1 MRVGGPLS
9 RICLRKGRANSKASD
24 KTLAAIGPAFNA
36 WLPPPAIVCS
46 VRSRL
51 LRELRKRGRTMPK
64 RRADERILDAVCDS
78 SRRRSK
84 DVEPLSLPGSKLEN
98 CPLRGVSATT
108 GEVTAVGYIAFSPES
123 VAHAGSCES
132 GEPCR
137 LKSEGI
143 GSAARARGAATEVK
157 RMGDGDDRRSSYMGA
172 SACSQQRLN
181 PARRD
186 AASRAATPLRTT
198 ACASDYYQ
206 EPGANSSR
214 RADVSKFRTCRPAS
228 SPDSVAT

>member
-1 MRVGGPLS
+1 MAPASCHRPQRTIPSAS
-9 RICLRKGRANSKASD
+9 RIAQERPHYAKATRRRTHTGCSLRPVTTTKLG
-24 KTLAAIGPAFNA
+24 
-36 WLPPPAIVCS
+36 
-46 VRSRL
+46 
-51 LRELRKRGRTMPK
+51 
-64 RRADERILDAVCDS
+64 RRAS
-78 SRRRSK
+78 
-84 DVEPLSLPGSKLEN
+84 EPSWQQARD

-157 RMGDGDDRRSSYMGA
+157 RMGDGDDRRSSYKGA

-214 RADVSKFRTCRPAS
+214 RADVSKFRTCRPVS
-228 SPDSVAT
+228 SPDSIAT